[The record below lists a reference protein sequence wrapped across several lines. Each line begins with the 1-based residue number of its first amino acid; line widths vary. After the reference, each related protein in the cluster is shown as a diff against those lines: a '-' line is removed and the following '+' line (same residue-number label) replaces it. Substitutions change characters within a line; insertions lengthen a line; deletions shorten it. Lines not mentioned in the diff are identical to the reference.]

1 MIKKLEGEFYFYKG
15 FLIQLTESGFCRFG
29 EVVQSRA
36 LDVRNGSYLERLPK
50 IVEDIYNSREK
61 HKKDQ
66 EKIVNSAIQ
75 KVSSSLVHYLDL
87 KCKDLEGG
95 KNEK

>member
-1 MIKKLEGEFYFYKG
+1 MIKKLEGDFYFYKG
-15 FLIQLTESGFCRFG
+15 FIIQLTKNGFCRFG
-29 EVVQSRA
+29 EVIQSRA
-36 LDVRNGSYLERLPK
+36 LNIENGPYLERLPK
-50 IVEDIYNSREK
+50 IVEDIYNSKEK

-75 KVSSSLVHYLDL
+75 KISSSLVHYLDL

-95 KNEK
+95 KNEE